1 MGTDSIVHTISG
13 TLLVGPDQAGRESS
27 TYTFVMSR
35 GALSVCVCVQ
45 VMRSTRLPVSV
56 TVMKMACSTTPL
68 PPQRQLQLLL
78 LPPNSVSSLPSI
90 R

>member
-1 MGTDSIVHTISG
+1 MGTDSIVHTIGG

-35 GALSVCVCVQ
+35 GALSVCVQ

-56 TVMKMACSTTPL
+56 TVMKMACSTTP
-68 PPQRQLQLLL
+68 QRHLQLLL